1 MAVVV
6 CSTRDDMAT
15 CSKCNFVMDAMRP
28 APTRCPRCGTPV
40 GASRGVGGPPSV
52 DLDDLGVGAPPA
64 FAGEGQFNVSSAGS
78 TLFGMLPDDS
88 LEAPVMRSSPSD
100 SGGISLGELD
110 DNFGELD
117 LPMPGPD
124 GSVELDLPTSS
135 RATPAPF
142 SAPSVRGAPPAPPR
156 APLPPR
162 APGPTAAVPSP
173 PAARPPAP
181 PRPGPPGTTAAVP
194 AAGTRGAPVPP
205 PRPTPGP
212 VLPVH
217 PRPAVGTVP
226 IPPAAVPAT
235 DLPTPVHRSTAMTF
249 KVPTVDLPTPAR
261 PSSSGFRAP
270 EPPPFQGGG
279 STGSTPLVT
288 SADHGMISIGDLDL
302 PSPIEDNLPTP
313 ASMTNLPT
321 PAGSNLPTPVG
332 MNLLA
337 PLEVDLPIPSA
348 GGLLTP
354 AALDVEPAHILPTPA
369 DQAMA
374 PADQALMPA
383 GARRPGA
390 GPGEDAAPQP
400 FGLDPALARRSPAP
414 RDVSVGGARRP
425 LLLAG
430 GGIALLAAIGGG
442 AWAMGVFDPPP
453 DVPVTSTKRADGKGA
468 DGKAQGK
475 TPAPPSVAVERSAEV
490 MGLLA
495 ADTPASYVAA
505 IAAAE
510 KTGDLVGQAEAALC
524 MHLRYGPDALR
535 QGQATT
541 WLQPYATQ
549 TEPFVR
555 RVVGLAQL
563 GAGGLA
569 AAEAALVDDTPR
581 TRLYRGWLR
590 LAQARPAEALSE
602 ADTVLAAAPN
612 ELSAIALRH
621 EARAAAKDPD
631 AEISAV
637 EASVVAHPG
646 HPGLTATAVR
656 VAIAAGQ
663 LRKARTWLD
672 GLAPSPEAG
681 SGFEAMRLRL
691 RAQLE
696 EAAGSAAKAARLY
709 EAAAVLVASDRS
721 LGIARVRALAKAGR
735 LAEASSAIAKLV
747 AAKPDDVDG
756 VLLQIEVLLEAGEGD
771 KALELVTAVEKQW
784 PGRADTAVM
793 LGRVHAMRLQT
804 LEARTAFAS
813 ALARDS
819 ANVVASIYEAQLL
832 VRLDQL
838 GDALAVLDTARKRA
852 ADAGARAKEA
862 QVLRAKAEILAKA
875 GQQTAALA
883 ALDQALAATPTDNAA
898 LLGRGLMR
906 IEAGQADAGKA
917 DLLAVYERTGA
928 FVGLTAPLGRIFV
941 REGAIDKLEALVGD
955 GLDDVDAD
963 TETLIVG
970 ARLRLA
976 QGDTDGAKAA
986 LAKVLAITPNDWEA
1000 HLLLAQALMDAK
1012 EYAEALAQI
1021 DRSMPSSPSAE
1032 KQLLRGKIL
1041 EYNAR
1046 HAEAR
1051 PEYLKA
1057 LQIDPT
1063 LVEARFLYGRL
1074 AARAGE
1080 AKLAAEQ
1087 LLVVTTATDRFPE
1100 AFVELGRAQR
1110 DIGEGSNAIA
1120 TLTRAIELDPKL
1132 LEAQYLRGR
1141 AYFETNAMGKAADS
1155 LAAAAVES
1163 SASEHWYADA
1173 LLFLGR
1179 ARAKEGKRKEAL
1191 AAFETFLKVAPETH
1205 SGRAD
1210 AARQVAELR

>member
-1 MAVVV
+1 
-6 CSTRDDMAT
+6 MAT

-64 FAGEGQFNVSSAGS
+64 FAGEGQPHVSSAGS

-88 LEAPVMRSSPSD
+88 LEAPVMRAERSD
-100 SGGISLGELD
+100 SGGISLGEID

-124 GSVELDLPTSS
+124 GSVELDLPMSS
-135 RATPAPF
+135 RAKPAPF
-142 SAPSVRGAPPAPPR
+142 AAPSVRGAPPAPPR
-156 APLPPR
+156 APAPR

-173 PAARPPAP
+173 PPGARPPAP
-181 PRPGPPGTTAAVP
+181 PRSGPPGTTAAVP
-194 AAGTRGAPVPP
+194 AAGTRGVPVPP
-205 PRPTPGP
+205 PRPTPAP
-212 VLPVH
+212 ALPVH

-226 IPPAAVPAT
+226 VPPVTVPST

-270 EPPPFQGGG
+270 EPPPFQGG

-302 PSPIEDNLPTP
+302 PSPVEQDLPTP
-313 ASMTNLPT
+313 AGMTNLPT
-321 PAGSNLPTPVG
+321 PVGSNLPMPAG
-332 MNLLA
+332 MNNLLA
-337 PLEVDLPIPSA
+337 PIDVDLPTPSA
-348 GGLLTP
+348 AGLLTP
-354 AALDVEPAHILPTPA
+354 ASLDVEPAHILPTPA
-369 DQAMA
+369 DQALA

-390 GPGEDAAPQP
+390 SPGEDAGPQP

-425 LLLAG
+425 LLLVG
-430 GGIALLAAIGGG
+430 GGVALIAALGAG

-453 DVPVTSTKRADGKGA
+453 DVPVTITKRGEGKTE
-468 DGKAQGK
+468 GKA
-475 TPAPPSVAVERSAEV
+475 PAPPTVAVERSAEV

-495 ADTPASYVAA
+495 SDTPTSYVAA

-510 KTGDLVGQAEAALC
+510 KAGDPVGQAEAALC

-563 GAGGLA
+563 GAGALA
-569 AAEAALVDDTPR
+569 PAEAALTDDTPR

-590 LAQARPAEALSE
+590 LAQGRPADALAE

-621 EARAAAKDPD
+621 EARAIAKDAD
-631 AEISAV
+631 AEVSAV
-637 EASVVAHPG
+637 EASLVAHAG

-672 GLAPSPEAG
+672 GLGPSPEAG
-681 SGFEAMRLRL
+681 NGFEAMRLRL

-696 EAAGSAAKAARLY
+696 EAAGSAAKAARHY

-721 LGIARVRALAKAGR
+721 LGIARVRALANAGR
-735 LAEASSAIAKLV
+735 LGEAASAIAKLV
-747 AAKPDDVDG
+747 AAKPDDVDA

-819 ANVVASIYEAQLL
+819 ANVVASIHEAQLL

-852 ADAGARAKEA
+852 ADAGARTKEA
-862 QVLRAKAEILAKA
+862 EVLRAKAEILAKA

-883 ALDQALAATPTDNAA
+883 ALDQALVATPADNAA

-955 GLDDVDAD
+955 GLDDPDAD

-976 QGDTDGAKAA
+976 QGKPDEAKAA

-1000 HLLLAQALMDAK
+1000 HLLLAQALLDSK
-1012 EYAEALAQI
+1012 EYAEALAQV

-1032 KQLLRGKIL
+1032 KHLLRGKIL

-1057 LQIDPT
+1057 LQIEPT

-1087 LLVVTTATDRFPE
+1087 LLIVTAATEQFPE
-1100 AFVELGRAQR
+1100 AFLELGRAQR
-1110 DIGEGSNAIA
+1110 DLGEGSNAIA

-1141 AYFETNAMGKAADS
+1141 AYFETNAMAKAADS
-1155 LAAAAVES
+1155 LAAAAVEA
-1163 SASEHWYADA
+1163 SASEPWYPDA

-1179 ARAKEGKRKEAL
+1179 ARAKEGKRKEARE
-1191 AAFETFLKVAPETH
+1191 AFETFLKVAPEKH

-1210 AARQVAELR
+1210 AARQAAELK